1 MSHFS
6 IGIFCIYSLYL
17 LFDNIFFDFAGLR
30 NKKQKSEYLC
40 KYSLLL
46 QWQFFTLPPGA
57 PDRIRTYDLPVRS
70 RALYP
75 LSYRRIWSG

>member
-1 MSHFS
+1 MPPGHKNKS
-6 IGIFCIYSLYL
+6 
-17 LFDNIFFDFAGLR
+17 GLQEVLTDR
-30 NKKQKSEYLC
+30 
-40 KYSLLL
+40 
-46 QWQFFTLPPGA
+46 FGA